1 MVLDVFS
8 KCGRIVPLKD
18 KKKSETVM
26 SAFKTIFK
34 EENQSIYG
42 LIKVTNIIANILK
55 SYYKNNII
63 LYSIENEEKAIC
75 LRWNRT
81 IKTNTWKQFTVQGN
95 AQYLDLLPK
104 Y

>member
-1 MVLDVFS
+1 M
-8 KCGRIVPLKD
+8 RLKQY
-18 KKKSETVM
+18 SR
-26 SAFKTIFK
+26 K

-81 IKTNTWKQFTVQGN
+81 IKTNTWKQFIVQGN